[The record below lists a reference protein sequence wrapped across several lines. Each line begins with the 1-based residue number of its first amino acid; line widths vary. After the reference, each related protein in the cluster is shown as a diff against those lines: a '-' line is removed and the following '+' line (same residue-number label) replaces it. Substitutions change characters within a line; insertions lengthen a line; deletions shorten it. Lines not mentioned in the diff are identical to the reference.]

1 MSTIDTALLAK
12 LMFQWPFLVFV
23 TLVTWSGLVLMAF
36 LIARFTLWVINLF
49 LTVNMAYEI
58 VQEGRRQGRELRSL
72 ELCMRF
78 RRWAR
83 LD

>member
-49 LTVNMAYEI
+49 LTVNMAHEI

-78 RRWAR
+78 RRWAG